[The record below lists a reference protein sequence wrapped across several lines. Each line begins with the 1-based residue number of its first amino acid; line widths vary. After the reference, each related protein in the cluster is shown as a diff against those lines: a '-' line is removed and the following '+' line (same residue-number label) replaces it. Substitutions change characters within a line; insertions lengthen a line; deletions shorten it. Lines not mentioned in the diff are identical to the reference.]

1 VVYFR
6 GPVNCGR
13 MAFNFLISR
22 IPLSAFT
29 RPDNFPRCWCL
40 GDRKALVDAWGLIP
54 DDARALLVDADLK
67 SAPPS
72 TIDLGPKPLFSVAE
86 SVLLTAR
93 FGPRFCAQVAEGV
106 SLGVVS
112 KNYSKMT
119 AVAKDVSAT
128 RYTHYTATSIAN
140 YLRSPVFGKHP
151 KLVRKNTK
159 AAAVEAAE
167 IAAEAE
173 GTACMEETKRLAAE
187 YEAMGG
193 GAGTEALAQAAE
205 LGDLLRE
212 RWSAHTL
219 LRESD
224 RRAARFGELMSVRE
238 AVATEMAATNAAV
251 AAAATAAA
259 AEAAAASKAAA
270 AHEAAAKAAAA
281 ANERRAL
288 DVRTLSKKMTCRKS
302 PAAARD
308 SWTART
314 FPGVRCL
321 EWGPGSAPSRRRRL
335 GYCRASPRAAAR
347 PS

>member
-1 VVYFR
+1 
-6 GPVNCGR
+6 
-13 MAFNFLISR
+13 M
-22 IPLSAFT
+22 
-29 RPDNFPRCWCL
+29 
-40 GDRKALVDAWGLIP
+40 
-54 DDARALLVDADLK
+54 
-67 SAPPS
+67 
-72 TIDLGPKPLFSVAE
+72 
-86 SVLLTAR
+86 
-93 FGPRFCAQVAEGV
+93 

-259 AEAAAASKAAA
+259 A
-270 AHEAAAKAAAA
+270 
-281 ANERRAL
+281 
-288 DVRTLSKKMTCRKS
+288 
-302 PAAARD
+302 
-308 SWTART
+308 
-314 FPGVRCL
+314 RCF
-321 EWGPGSAPSRRRRL
+321 ESRRRTRGRRQSRCRGKRATRPRRAHALEKNDLPKEPGGGAGFMDGEDFSWGAVFGVGARVRALAATASGLLPRL
-335 GYCRASPRAAAR
+335 ATGCSETIVR
-347 PS
+347 PSTPGLRTREYTANTSALYSRPHMH